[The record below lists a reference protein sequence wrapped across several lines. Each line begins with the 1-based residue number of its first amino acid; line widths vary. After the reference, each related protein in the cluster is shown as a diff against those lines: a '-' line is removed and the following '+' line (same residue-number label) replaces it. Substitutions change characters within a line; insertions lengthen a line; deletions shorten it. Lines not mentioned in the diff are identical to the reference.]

1 MDPKRK
7 QKKKKMQS
15 PAEKRERLLA
25 VRALDACTVK
35 KCGGPLLGTR
45 KDVARKTAIH
55 KKLYKSCDEKYPTPK
70 DCSGPDFLK
79 GKCKKAID
87 RRVKCFIRAESA
99 TKSDKAF
106 LKKMSKDTE
115 KRWNC
120 RDKVCKPQLDRMMGT
135 FKLFLDKKK

>member
-7 QKKKKMQS
+7 QKKNMES

-45 KDVARKTAIH
+45 KDVARKRDIH

-79 GKCKKAID
+79 GKCRKAID
-87 RRVKCFIRAESA
+87 RRVECFIRAEGA

-106 LKKMSKDTE
+106 LKKMSKDVE
-115 KRWNC
+115 KRSSC
-120 RDKVCKPQLDRMMGT
+120 RDKMCKPQSDRLMGT
-135 FKLFLDKKK
+135 FKLFFDKKK

>member
-7 QKKKKMQS
+7 QRKKIDVES

-45 KDVARKTAIH
+45 KDVARKRAIH
-55 KKLYKSCDEKYPTPK
+55 KKLYKSCDEKYPTPEN
-70 DCSGPDFLK
+70 CSGTDFMK

-87 RRVKCFIRAESA
+87 RRMECFIRVEGA

-106 LKKMSKDTE
+106 LKKKSKEME

-120 RDKVCKPQLDRMMGT
+120 RDKMCKPQLDRLMRT
-135 FKLFLDKKK
+135 YNLFF